1 MIAASYVSILPSP
14 LDHEGVSTMNTI
26 SRSGILSAVL
36 LSAAVGC
43 IAQGV
48 AAPATT
54 PAAAASAVGAEGQ
67 LQAQSACGNQPLCV
81 DTPDFTATVTDFRL
95 TNANGM
101 KVMDVTLR
109 FQNKTAETLIL
120 GYEDRSE
127 MAMDEQG
134 NRYVPN
140 PWGNAYRGIGV
151 VVGNNMDPKFS
162 LRAGSWG
169 DASFELV
176 WRPGAQD
183 PIGSSFEYALSV
195 REINT
200 LPGNQH
206 SLGGEFP
213 LHFQG
218 LANGIRGVS
227 PGYSG
232 AAYPGGAVAGSPI
245 LAGGQSL
252 PPCGAA
258 GALSTVTGVA
268 GGTGNQSAS
277 NAASQVSNA
286 ASTLSSLGS
295 IFGRKKQ
302 AAANAAANGV
312 PCAASALPATVRNG
326 PYPLTSSIPASAAVS
341 PAAAPINPANKTA
354 GTPAAPATPA
364 SGKVISASQNKATIP
379 AASNAKSAAAK
390 PVTAAPAAIAPAAPA
405 PSANVAKP
413 VKAATPAPIKK
424 PAPAKPDTKKPAQQ

>member
-1 MIAASYVSILPSP
+1 
-14 LDHEGVSTMNTI
+14 MNTI
-26 SRSGILSAVL
+26 CRSGILSAFWF
-36 LSAAVGC
+36 SAALAC
-43 IAQGV
+43 IAQGATAPV
-48 AAPATT
+48 STPQAAPTATVQGE
-54 PAAAASAVGAEGQ
+54 P
-67 LQAQSACGNQPLCV
+67 QAQSACGNQPLCA

-95 TNANGM
+95 TNTNGM

-109 FQNKTAETLIL
+109 FQNKTADPLIL

-151 VVGNNMDPKFS
+151 VVGNNMDPKFA

-183 PIGSSFEYALSV
+183 PIGSTFEYALSV

-232 AAYPGGAVAGSPI
+232 AAYSAGSGVGSPI
-245 LAGGQSL
+245 LASGQSL

-258 GALSTVTGVA
+258 ATLSTVAGVA
-268 GGTGNQSAS
+268 GGTGNQTATT
-277 NAASQVSNA
+277 AASQVSSA
-286 ASTLSSLGS
+286 ASTISSLGS

-302 AAANAAANGV
+302 AAASPANVASNGA
-312 PCAASALPATVRNG
+312 PCAASPVPTTTANGGYPAT
-326 PYPLTSSIPASAAVS
+326 SS
-341 PAAAPINPANKTA
+341 
-354 GTPAAPATPA
+354 APATTAVGTLPVATSRANKIPATPPTPATAA
-364 SGKVISASQNKATIP
+364 SGRVVTTAQSKTTIP
-379 AASNAKSAAAK
+379 AAVPAKAVAAK
-390 PVTAAPAAIAPAAPA
+390 TVTPVPAPTAPAPAAPA
-405 PSANVAKP
+405 ANVVKPAK
-413 VKAATPAPIKK
+413 ATAPAPAKK
-424 PAPAKPDTKKPAQQ
+424 PAPAKPDPKKPAQQ